1 MKKIVI
7 IILAALCLVF
17 LWIIASGFSI
27 QTNTYITDDFVVSED
42 GSMITFKVDV
52 GSSMGYVRG
61 YKDDGGG
68 VKPHYLK
75 FYSAWGGL
83 NSSIGAKN
91 EFVLELEPEDTE
103 IYLYHGD
110 GGYELALKKDVTS
123 GGWQRCADENV
134 AQKCDAHLAV
144 NNAEAL
150 LNSQDVIRRD
160 MLRVKDG
167 ENTLALPL
175 MKELLVYGSSH
186 SDFVV
191 LEGIMYADWYKSLF
205 ELAIQLYDTK
215 VYAYYFDIP
224 FEETLKRH
232 QTKPNCNDFGEEAM
246 RRWWREKDF
255 SDVLNEVSITSE
267 RDIESIVS
275 DICNTVINN

>member
-52 GSSMGYVRG
+52 GSSLGYVRG

-83 NSSIGAKN
+83 NSSIGATN
-91 EFVLELEPEDTE
+91 EFVLELEPGDTE

-123 GGWQRCADENV
+123 GEWY
-134 AQKCDAHLAV
+134 
-144 NNAEAL
+144 
-150 LNSQDVIRRD
+150 
-160 MLRVKDG
+160 RV
-167 ENTLALPL
+167 
-175 MKELLVYGSSH
+175 
-186 SDFVV
+186 
-191 LEGIMYADWYKSLF
+191 
-205 ELAIQLYDTK
+205 
-215 VYAYYFDIP
+215 
-224 FEETLKRH
+224 R
-232 QTKPNCNDFGEEAM
+232 
-246 RRWWREKDF
+246 
-255 SDVLNEVSITSE
+255 
-267 RDIESIVS
+267 
-275 DICNTVINN
+275 